1 VERSLVQ
8 AQGTRWSRH
17 KLGQCYQEE
26 IDMIKV
32 TYREF
37 AAALG
42 SARSQSELVADA
54 TSKPSEMPASYDYY
68 LSTDG
73 LSGLGVAGDGTLVGV
88 FSLIK
93 GRGEDMIW
101 EAILHYGADKLD
113 CFDGF
118 LPDYYKRFGFAEYER
133 AANWTEGGPDVVW
146 MRLTV

>member
-1 VERSLVQ
+1 
-8 AQGTRWSRH
+8 
-17 KLGQCYQEE
+17 
-26 IDMIKV
+26 MIKA
-32 TYREF
+32 THREYT
-37 AAALG
+37 AALS
-42 SARSQSELVADA
+42 SARSQSSLIAAA
-54 TSKPSEMPASYDYY
+54 TSSPEEMPASYRYY
-68 LSTDG
+68 LSEDG

-101 EAILHYGADKLD
+101 EAILHYGADRLD

-133 AANWTEGGPDVVW
+133 VPNWTAGEPDVVF